1 MKIETFACDEC
12 GKRRDSDANHWWVLS
27 ADVSAVDLSNQEHAI
42 GALLIMKWEDGIK
55 HGNPPHRESHVCGQS
70 CVIAAVN
77 RFMSTGKL
85 EK

>member
-1 MKIETFACDEC
+1 MKIETYACDEC
-12 GKRRDSDANHWWVLS
+12 GKRRDSDANHWWVASVFNS
-27 ADVSAVDLSNQEHAI
+27 AMSSGQTACLTLVPWDSASL
-42 GALLIMKWEDGIK
+42 DG
-55 HGNPPHRESHVCGQS
+55 GGSHLCGQS